1 MRGGHVARQPAL
13 PPRAQLAHHGGQL
26 QAGLRQ
32 PVLRAAALATLEHP
46 RIDQRAQ
53 ARREHRA
60 RNARDTAMDHA
71 EAAAAAEQLA
81 HDEQRPPLAEQ
92 VEGARHRAEL
102 TVGLHA
108 RTIRRPRGPPQYGF
122 RTTGR
127 VRGRLGCRHRARGRR
142 AAEEEDVMKKVEME
156 KVLRCADVSGTSCQ
170 FVARGQTM
178 DEILQQA
185 GQHAV
190 EGHGLTVTP
199 ELVEA
204 VKARVT
210 QA

>member
-1 MRGGHVARQPAL
+1 
-13 PPRAQLAHHGGQL
+13 
-26 QAGLRQ
+26 
-32 PVLRAAALATLEHP
+32 
-46 RIDQRAQ
+46 
-53 ARREHRA
+53 
-60 RNARDTAMDHA
+60 
-71 EAAAAAEQLA
+71 
-81 HDEQRPPLAEQ
+81 
-92 VEGARHRAEL
+92 
-102 TVGLHA
+102 
-108 RTIRRPRGPPQYGF
+108 
-122 RTTGR
+122 
-127 VRGRLGCRHRARGRR
+127 
-142 AAEEEDVMKKVEME
+142 MKKVEME
-156 KVLRCADVSGTSCQ
+156 QVLRCADVTGTSCQ